1 MRSIKQQK
9 ELLVYK
15 LKERNK
21 MYQILFYDKNDEPIT
36 ITDEQYQKIISIDLI
51 NKYKMIE
58 INSEL
63 YSTSSIRKIIKKPS
77 ALVKEVMIGIK

>member
-1 MRSIKQQK
+1 
-9 ELLVYK
+9 
-15 LKERNK
+15 

-36 ITDEQYQKIISIDLI
+36 ITDEQYQKIISTDLI

-58 INSEL
+58 INNEL

-77 ALVKEVMIGIK
+77 VLVKEVMIGVK